1 MTNCMLPSHK
11 GYQFESSRRVESQS
25 VAGVVFWVRK
35 TSLAQRIELLT
46 RVRDLTRK
54 YEFLKAGEPAE
65 LMEASLGD
73 LLTTKL
79 YVECGL
85 ERIEGL
91 SIDGE
96 EASMT
101 LLLEKG
107 PEELCIEIA
116 RAVQKECGLSEEEI
130 KNS

>member
-1 MTNCMLPSHK
+1 MTNSMLPSHK
-11 GYQFESSRRVESQS
+11 GFQFESSRRLESQC
-25 VAGVVFWVRK
+25 VPGAVFWIRK

-46 RVRDLTRK
+46 RVRELTRK
-54 YEFLKAGEPAE
+54 YEFLTAGGSAE

-79 YVECGL
+79 YVEWGL
-85 ERIEGL
+85 ERVEGL
-91 SIDGE
+91 SIDGQDV
-96 EASMT
+96 SMT

-107 PEELCIEIA
+107 PEELCVEIA
-116 RAVQKECGLSEEEI
+116 QEVQKECGLSEEER

>member
-1 MTNCMLPSHK
+1 MTNSMLPSHK
-11 GYQFESSRRVESQS
+11 SFQFESSRRLESQS
-25 VAGVVFWVRK
+25 VPGAAFWIRK

-46 RVRDLTRK
+46 RVRELTRK
-54 YEFLKAGEPAE
+54 YEFLMAGGPAE

-79 YVECGL
+79 YVEWGL
-85 ERIEGL
+85 ERVEGL
-91 SIDGE
+91 CIDGQD
-96 EASMT
+96 ASTT

-107 PEELCIEIA
+107 PEELCLEIA
-116 RAVQKECGLSEEEI
+116 QEVQKECGLSEEER